1 VKTMP
6 KKVHVILDDDV
17 YEQIWEIV
25 KRRYVSPVKKLHIV
39 INEALREYIEK
50 WRAEKSEKP

>member
-6 KKVHVILDDDV
+6 KKVHIVLEDDI
-17 YEQIWEIV
+17 YEQIWQIV
-25 KRRYVSPVKKLHIV
+25 KERYVSPVKKLHIIV
-39 INEALREYIEK
+39 NEALRQYIEK